1 MKSLSLKTKLLAAT
15 FAAIT
20 LLCLSL
26 VISSYSGISGLT
38 RHVADY
44 SRHNITESALLQ
56 LRTEAGVS
64 AEDMSGYIERAF
76 RLPASMAS
84 NLAASIAS
92 PDTALSRAQVSQLI
106 KGSLV
111 STPEL
116 SASYVFFEPNAYDGQ
131 DSAHLFTSQLY
142 NTVRG
147 SLEVYWIRH
156 ADGSL
161 ELQEVD
167 DPDEKYSDTLD
178 EFGNRESEWYLCPRD
193 TLKPCLVEPYGY
205 ELNGETVPMTSM
217 VYPLIHQNRF
227 LGMTGADINLPVFQT
242 IVEQLS
248 QSLYQ
253 GQAKVTLLSSKG
265 LVVASSHYTQ
275 KLMRP
280 FSESISNG
288 EALQQLHKTGG
299 QLIEQDTAFVAVPV
313 IIADA
318 NTSWSLVVELPLQ
331 VALAGLHQFQATL
344 DQQHSSVLTRQL
356 VISLVLAIA
365 VLALMALLIRSII
378 RPLNILNAEVEQLAS
393 GDGDLSQRLNLDT
406 HAELIRLGNGF
417 NHFLDSLHAMIS
429 QLKAGSG
436 GVREESAAN
445 LDISRQTASEID
457 RQHNEID
464 HVVTATQEMSATAQE
479 VAGIAS
485 SVSTR
490 TQDIHQQVTESQ
502 STLTGAVDQVLE
514 LTQDMSSASES
525 IQEVAQ
531 RSDEINNI
539 LVVIRGIAEQTNLL
553 ALNAAIE
560 AARAGEQGRGFAV
573 VADEVR
579 TLASRTQTST
589 EEINAMISTLQTEVD
604 RAVEIIGKGN
614 ERALSA
620 MQGTQLAH
628 GTLNEAVLGIREV
641 ADNITQVATAAEEQ
655 SSVSDEIAR
664 NLTVISDAAQTLSS
678 LSQQATQSSQ
688 NVAGQLDQMD
698 RQLALLKT

>member
-193 TLKPCLVEPYGY
+193 TLKPCLIEPYGY

-429 QLKAGSG
+429 QLKAGSS

-485 SVSTR
+485 SVSAR

-553 ALNAAIE
+553 ALNASIE
-560 AARAGEQGRGFAV
+560 AARAGDHGRGFAV

-579 TLASRTQTST
+579 NLSMRTQDVSNSIQGSIGGIQSALGNLRQLMDNNVNQSSQCVEETRSGQ
-589 EEINAMISTLQTEVD
+589 ESLAAVVNEINQIAATTVIISEATEQQ
-604 RAVEIIGKGN
+604 E
-614 ERALSA
+614 L
-620 MQGTQLAH
+620 LAESISVN
-628 GTLNEAVLGIREV
+628 LRQIRETSASNMEKV
-641 ADNITQVATAAEEQ
+641 TAAEQ
-655 SSVSDEIAR
+655 D
-664 NLTVISDAAQTLSS
+664 S
-678 LSQQATQSSQ
+678 LYL
-688 NVAGQLDQMD
+688 LDSADGMSNMT
-698 RQLALLKT
+698 RTFA